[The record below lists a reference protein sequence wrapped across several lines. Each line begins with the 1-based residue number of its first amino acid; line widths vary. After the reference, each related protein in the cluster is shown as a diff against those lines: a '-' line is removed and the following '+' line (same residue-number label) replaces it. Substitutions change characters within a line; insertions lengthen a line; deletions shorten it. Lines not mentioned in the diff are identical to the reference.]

1 MRSGAEDPMRI
12 LADASGADDLESP
25 PAEKTSK
32 TIATGFGGPA
42 AQPAVAG
49 HKSASS
55 AVDTLQT
62 NSRGSMTVT

>member
-1 MRSGAEDPMRI
+1 MRT
-12 LADASGADDLESP
+12 LAVDLEP
-25 PAEKTSK
+25 PPSERTSK
-32 TIATGFGGPA
+32 TLATGFGVPA

-62 NSRGSMTVT
+62 NSRGSNAISGGQSR